1 MTQLTS
7 QESGL
12 LQEKL
17 YKFPGFFVQKRALR
31 QYTHPNAGL
40 LLGYVAEVSKD
51 QIERDEDNYYI
62 RGDYG
67 GKSGIELSYEKYLR
81 GEKGVEILL
90 RDAHGRIQGRYEDG
104 KNDIAPVSGKN
115 LTLSI
120 DIELQA
126 YGEYLMQNKVGSI
139 VMIEPSTGEVLCLV
153 TSPTYD
159 PSMLLGR
166 DFGKN
171 YLELE
176 NNPLTPLYNRAIQG
190 MYPPGSTFKTTQGL
204 IFLEIGRAHV

>member
-1 MTQLTS
+1 M
-7 QESGL
+7 
-12 LQEKL
+12 
-17 YKFPGFFVQKRALR
+17 
-31 QYTHPNAGL
+31 
-40 LLGYVAEVSKD
+40 
-51 QIERDEDNYYI
+51 
-62 RGDYG
+62 
-67 GKSGIELSYEKYLR
+67 
-81 GEKGVEILL
+81 L

-104 KNDIAPVSGKN
+104 KHDVAPVSGKN

-126 YGEYLMQNKVGSI
+126 YGEYLLQNKVGSV

-159 PSMLLGR
+159 PALLLGR

-190 MYPPGSTFKTTQGL
+190 MYPRIDF
-204 IFLEIGRAHV
+204 